1 MGNLTPFFS
10 TSSSPPTDHFLAEHS
25 REQSARRVSTRGRMV
40 KSNLQRILNS
50 HCFAREKEGKPQSF
64 TTMADL
70 SNPICDMI
78 GKAYKLSD
86 VFSEE
91 QTYVQYVAPWE
102 TRAALLACPCT
113 VVVPAARGLCG
124 APDAPLPPL
133 KIPGGRGNGTRDHTP
148 SARPVYSDRRLT
160 VTEEPAGNGRP
171 GILHFQ
177 SRPTVTKA
185 IQWDAV
191 LSSSALYVEIP
202 LDPLPEGS
210 KESFAALLE
219 YAEEHLKVV
228 SVFVC
233 FYKNRDDRAKLVRT
247 FSFLGFEI
255 VKPGHALVPP
265 RPDVFFMAYNFDRD
279 SSDEE

>member
-1 MGNLTPFFS
+1 
-10 TSSSPPTDHFLAEHS
+10 
-25 REQSARRVSTRGRMV
+25 MV

-50 HCFAREKEGKPQSF
+50 HCFAREKEGKRQPLN
-64 TTMADL
+64 TTMANL
-70 SNPICDMI
+70 SSVGICSP
-78 GKAYKLSD
+78 GL
-86 VFSEE
+86 
-91 QTYVQYVAPWE
+91 
-102 TRAALLACPCT
+102 
-113 VVVPAARGLCG
+113 PAAQGLCG

-148 SARPVYSDRRLT
+148 SARLLYSDRKLT
-160 VTEEPAGNGRP
+160 VMEEPPGNGRP

-177 SRPTVTKA
+177 SRPTVTKT
-185 IQWDAV
+185 IEWDAV

-202 LDPLPEGS
+202 LDPLPDGS

>member
-1 MGNLTPFFS
+1 MELKANEK
-10 TSSSPPTDHFLAEHS
+10 SSDSPTDHYPAEHS

-50 HCFAREKEGKPQSF
+50 HCFAREKEGKQQSLN
-64 TTMADL
+64 TMADL
-70 SNPICDMI
+70 SSGICDMI
-78 GKAYKLSD
+78 GNLS
-86 VFSEE
+86 
-91 QTYVQYVAPWE
+91 
-102 TRAALLACPCT
+102 LHC
-113 VVVPAARGLCG
+113 
-124 APDAPLPPL
+124 
-133 KIPGGRGNGTRDHTP
+133 GRGNGTRDHTP
-148 SARPVYSDRRLT
+148 SARPLYSDRKLT

-171 GILHFQ
+171 RILHFQ
-177 SRPTVTKA
+177 SRPTVAKT

>member
-1 MGNLTPFFS
+1 
-10 TSSSPPTDHFLAEHS
+10 
-25 REQSARRVSTRGRMV
+25 MV

-50 HCFAREKEGKPQSF
+50 HCFAREKEGKQQPI

-70 SNPICDMI
+70 SSNICDMI
-78 GKAYKLSD
+78 GLSLHC
-86 VFSEE
+86 SS
-91 QTYVQYVAPWE
+91 
-102 TRAALLACPCT
+102 TRGPGPLWCS
-113 VVVPAARGLCG
+113 
-124 APDAPLPPL
+124 DAPLPPL
-133 KIPGGRGNGTRDHTP
+133 KIPGGRGNGTRDHAP
-148 SARPVYSDRRLT
+148 SARPLYSDRKLT

-177 SRPTVTKA
+177 SRPTVTKT

-210 KESFAALLE
+210 KEFAALLE

-233 FYKNRDDRAKLVRT
+233 FYKNRDDRKLVRT

>member
-1 MGNLTPFFS
+1 
-10 TSSSPPTDHFLAEHS
+10 
-25 REQSARRVSTRGRMV
+25 MV

-50 HCFAREKEGKPQSF
+50 HCFAREKEGKNCPLLQW
-64 TTMADL
+64 
-70 SNPICDMI
+70 PI
-78 GKAYKLSD
+78 L
-86 VFSEE
+86 E
-91 QTYVQYVAPWE
+91 
-102 TRAALLACPCT
+102 
-113 VVVPAARGLCG
+113 GLCG

-148 SARPVYSDRRLT
+148 SVRPLYSVKIYCRIFDRKLT

-171 GILHFQ
+171 RILHFQ
-177 SRPTVTKA
+177 SRPTVTKT

-191 LSSSALYVEIP
+191 LSNSALYVEIP
-202 LDPLPEGS
+202 LNPLPEGS

-219 YAEEHLKVV
+219 YAEVQLKVI

>member
-1 MGNLTPFFS
+1 
-10 TSSSPPTDHFLAEHS
+10 
-25 REQSARRVSTRGRMV
+25 MV

-50 HCFAREKEGKPQSF
+50 HCFAREKEGKKQPIA
-64 TTMADL
+64 TMADL
-70 SNPICDMI
+70 SNNICDMI
-78 GKAYKLSD
+78 GNLSLH
-86 VFSEE
+86 FSS
-91 QTYVQYVAPWE
+91 
-102 TRAALLACPCT
+102 TRGP
-113 VVVPAARGLCG
+113 G
-124 APDAPLPPL
+124 PLWC
-133 KIPGGRGNGTRDHTP
+133 GRGNGIWDHTP
-148 SARPVYSDRRLT
+148 SAQPLYSDRKLT
-160 VTEEPAGNGRP
+160 VTEEPAGSGRP
-171 GILHFQ
+171 RILHFQ
-177 SRPTVTKA
+177 SRPIVTKT

-219 YAEEHLKVV
+219 YAEEHLKVI

-265 RPDVFFMAYNFDRD
+265 RPDVFFMAYSFDRD

>member
-1 MGNLTPFFS
+1 
-10 TSSSPPTDHFLAEHS
+10 
-25 REQSARRVSTRGRMV
+25 MV

-50 HCFAREKEGKPQSF
+50 HCFAREKEGKQQ
-64 TTMADL
+64 TLNTMANL
-70 SNPICDMI
+70 ESGICDMI
-78 GKAYKLSD
+78 KNLSLHC
-86 VFSEE
+86 SS
-91 QTYVQYVAPWE
+91 
-102 TRAALLACPCT
+102 TRGP
-113 VVVPAARGLCG
+113 G
-124 APDAPLPPL
+124 PLWC
-133 KIPGGRGNGTRDHTP
+133 GRGNGTRDHVP
-148 SARPVYSDRRLT
+148 SARPLYTDRKLT

-177 SRPTVTKA
+177 SRPTVTKT

-191 LSSSALYVEIP
+191 LQSSALYVEIP

-210 KESFAALLE
+210 KESFVSLLE
-219 YAEEHLKVV
+219 FAEEHLKVV

-279 SSDEE
+279 SSDDE

>member
-1 MGNLTPFFS
+1 
-10 TSSSPPTDHFLAEHS
+10 
-25 REQSARRVSTRGRMV
+25 MV

-50 HCFAREKEGKPQSF
+50 HCFAREKEGKQQPL

-70 SNPICDMI
+70 SSGI
-78 GKAYKLSD
+78 
-86 VFSEE
+86 F
-91 QTYVQYVAPWE
+91 
-102 TRAALLACPCT
+102 CPCT
-113 VVVPAARGLCG
+113 VVPAAQGLCG

-133 KIPGGRGNGTRDHTP
+133 KIPGGRGNGTRDHAP
-148 SARPVYSDRRLT
+148 AARLLHSDLKLT
-160 VTEEPAGNGRP
+160 VSEEPAGSGRP

-177 SRPTVTKA
+177 SHLTVSKA
-185 IQWDAV
+185 VQWDAV
-191 LSSSALYVEIP
+191 VSSSALFVEIP
-202 LDPLPEGS
+202 LEPLPEGS
-210 KESFAALLE
+210 KESLASLLE

-228 SVFVC
+228 GVFVC

-265 RPDVFFMAYNFDRD
+265 RPDVLFMAYNFDRD